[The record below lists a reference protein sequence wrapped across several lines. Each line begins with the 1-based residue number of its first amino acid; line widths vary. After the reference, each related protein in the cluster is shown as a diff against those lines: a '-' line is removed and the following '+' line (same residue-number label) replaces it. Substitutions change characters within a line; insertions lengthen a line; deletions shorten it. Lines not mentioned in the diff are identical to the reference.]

1 MDLINSPSGPFVP
14 IALATL
20 SAPTAYADGVAKS
33 VPFDELL
40 FVKGEALKFPDPAVP
55 TFFLGGGSG
64 LWLVQAQ
71 FTLSNAPTTV
81 LAKLVAES
89 GSQTTETSL
98 KQAAASEGSLSLSAF
113 MRDSTSPLSEGNIFT
128 GFQLVITGTGASGN
142 INGASLLVYRLGNG

>member
-1 MDLINSPSGPFVP
+1 MDLQNSPSGPFVP

-20 SAPTAYADGVAKS
+20 SAPTSYSDGVAKS
-33 VPFDELL
+33 VPFDEIL
-40 FVKGEALKFPDPAVP
+40 FNKGEALQVPDPAIP
-55 TFFLGGGSG
+55 DFFIGGGPG

-81 LAKLVAES
+81 LAKLIAES

-98 KQAAASEGSLSLSAF
+98 KQAAASEGCLMLSAL
-113 MRDSTSPLSEGNIFT
+113 MRDSTSPLQEGNIFT

-142 INGASLLVYRLGNG
+142 INGAQLLVYRLGNG